1 MIELYNVVSTHSFN
15 HIHSNSLIIYSFK
28 IDTGMKENELKALVS
43 LLDDEDA
50 NIISH
55 VEEKIISLGEEII
68 PFLESEWESS
78 LNPLVQTRIEDLIHI
93 LQFDLLKS
101 RMGEWFEKEDND
113 LLEGMWLLATYQ
125 YPDLE
130 LQKLRQDL
138 EQIYYEAWLEFKT
151 DIHPYDQ
158 VKLLNSVLFGK
169 LKFSANTKNFHSP
182 GNSMLNVVLESRKG
196 NPISLCVLYML
207 VAQKLKMPVHGV
219 NLPNLFILT
228 YKPQNQNYPQFY
240 INAFNRGLIFSKD
253 DIDNYVSELRIN
265 PQGSFYQP
273 CSNNEIILRSLRNLI
288 NAFEKIGEHS
298 KSEEIK
304 VLLELATRK
313 KKH

>member
-1 MIELYNVVSTHSFN
+1 MQ
-15 HIHSNSLIIYSFK
+15 
-28 IDTGMKENELKALVS
+28 ENELKALVS

-50 NIISH
+50 QIISH

-68 PFLESEWESS
+68 PFLETEWESN
-78 LNPLVQTRIEDLIHI
+78 LNPLVQSRIEDLIHV
-93 LQFDLLKS
+93 LQFDILK
-101 RMGEWFEKEDND
+101 GKLVAWFEDDNND
-113 LLEGMWLLATYQ
+113 LLEGMWLVATYQ

-158 VKLLNSVLFGK
+158 VKLLNSVIFNK
-169 LKFSANTKNFHSP
+169 LKFGANTKNFHSP
-182 GNSMLNVVLESRKG
+182 GNSMINVVLETRKG

-207 VAQKLKMPVHGV
+207 VAQKLKMPVYGV

-228 YKPQNQNYPQFY
+228 YKPENENYNQFY
-240 INAFNRGLIFSKD
+240 INAFNRGLIFSKE
-253 DIDNYVSELRIN
+253 DIDNYIAELRIN
-265 PQGSFYQP
+265 PQDTFYQP
-273 CSNNEIILRSLRNLI
+273 CSNQDIVLRSLRNLV
-288 NAFEKIGEHS
+288 NSFDKIGDHS

-304 VLLELATRK
+304 TLLQLVSKGTDLGL
-313 KKH
+313 